1 MEIQTAARTL
11 LSHKERSLW
20 TISPDALVYDAIRL
34 MSEKNVGALPVVDGL
49 TLAGIIS
56 ERDYMNKVMLK
67 GKSSRETHVSEIMTR
82 DVVSVGPD
90 ANITECMRIVTEHR
104 IRHLPVVEGD
114 HLVGI
119 VSIGDLVKW
128 IIATQ
133 KMTIEQLENY
143 ITGGY
148 PG

>member
-1 MEIQTAARTL
+1 MEIATAARTL
-11 LSHKERSLW
+11 LSHKERQLW
-20 TISPDALVYDAIRL
+20 TIDPDSMVYDAIKL
-34 MSEKNVGALPVVDGL
+34 MSEKNVGALPVMEGL
-49 TLAGIIS
+49 TLVGIIS
-56 ERDYMNKVMLK
+56 ERDYMSKVMLC
-67 GKSSRETHVSEIMTR
+67 GKSSRDTSVSEIMTR

-90 ANITECMRIVTEHR
+90 ANLTECMSIITEHR
-104 IRHLPVVEGD
+104 IRHLPVMEEG

-128 IIATQ
+128 IIAIQ
-133 KMTIEQLENY
+133 KMTIEQLESY

>member
-34 MSEKNVGALPVVDGL
+34 MSEKNVGALPVMDGL

-56 ERDYMNKVMLK
+56 ERDYMSKVMLK
-67 GKSSRETHVSEIMTR
+67 GKSSRETRVSEIMTR
-82 DVVSVGPD
+82 NVVCVGPD
-90 ANITECMRIVTEHR
+90 ANLTECMSIITEHR
-104 IRHLPVVEGD
+104 IRHLPVVEDG